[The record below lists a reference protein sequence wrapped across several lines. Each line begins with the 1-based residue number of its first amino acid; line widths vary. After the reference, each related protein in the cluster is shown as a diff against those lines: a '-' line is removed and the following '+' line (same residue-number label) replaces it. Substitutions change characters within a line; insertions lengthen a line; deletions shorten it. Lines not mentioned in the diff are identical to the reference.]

1 MVDRLG
7 KGDGAGKRLVGW
19 IYTLALQK
27 DDHISI
33 YNEIGPN
40 LGSSLNFQICLK
52 IGFWSK
58 NCNFFTFFP
67 KNASLPPRN
76 DRSYRLKMTI
86 QWLSKL
92 VIIMNSMNNRRN
104 LCYLHNHIHQHWK
117 FAWLA
122 VMFDLP
128 GQTLMSQSLDS
139 LLTSWRSLQVTMP
152 SFRLWSEDR
161 DASRQGFVLWVWGID
176 PFSW

>member
-1 MVDRLG
+1 MITLPFIMKLG
-7 KGDGAGKRLVGW
+7 QISDVHEIFRYVWKLVSG
-19 IYTLALQK
+19 QK
-27 DDHISI
+27 I
-33 YNEIGPN
+33 
-40 LGSSLNFQICLK
+40 
-52 IGFWSK
+52 
-58 NCNFFTFFP
+58 CNFFCP
-67 KNASLPPRN
+67 KNASPPPRN

-152 SFRLWSEDR
+152 SLRLWSEER
-161 DASRQGFVLWVWGID
+161 EASWQGLVLWVWGIG